1 MAILHQ
7 SYFWLLAIALFSLSG
22 VTTAE
27 IWQAE
32 DLHKSTTPHQHTLPS
47 ANTDNAAS
55 AREQCDH
62 PPAFSPVK
70 SDATNSEQQRAQ
82 LAFAEGQI
90 IQQIRLHQ
98 VPLFDHRLPEENRYI
113 HRIANKLHRNTRQST
128 LLKQLKVTP
137 GEPFRY
143 DVIAEAERRL
153 RQNVYISRV
162 QITPKLNCEGELLL
176 WVMTQDSWAI
186 TPGFNYSQIDD
197 ETTVDLSLTHANFFG
212 LGHSLSVGYTK
223 REEEDA
229 VRASYFAP
237 RLLNSGIDLSLGI
250 TRGDWID
257 AHNVKLEKP
266 FLTYNTKTAYGISH
280 QNSQFER
287 NIYLRG
293 QSFYRYDYEFD
304 RLNAYWGFSKGVQ
317 NDRVGRWRVGFT
329 RTTRLFDNQIPV
341 TETLGPIINRE
352 RDLAWIEFNSFSNKF
367 TRLTNIRNIK
377 RIEDISRG
385 LVWRFQFGYA
395 TDAIEESDL
404 LRIETGLR
412 YSPIFT
418 EKHILQSAINFGTDW
433 KIDST
438 EIENG
443 ISIVDFNYFWLFR
456 NNQRLLIELVGIH
469 GKHLTLD
476 RLFTQGG
483 ATGLRGYPSLYQ
495 LGNNSF
501 RSTLEYRYYF
511 QPELLNIFQFAT
523 ALYADAGRAWFTE
536 NIIGVEDY
544 LGDETLWNI
553 GIGLRIASNRIG
565 FGSIAHIDLAFP
577 VNDPPEIPA
586 NVVGEP
592 FDDVRFTIVLKSRF

>member
-27 IWQAE
+27 IWRAE
-32 DLHKSTTPHQHTLPS
+32 ELHKSTTPHQHALPS

-55 AREQCDH
+55 TREQCDH

-197 ETTVDLSLTHANFFG
+197 ETTVDLSLTHGNFFG

-329 RTTRLFDNQIPV
+329 RNDLGFTTLA
-341 TETLGPIINRE
+341 TLRANISDISNRN
-352 RDLAWIEFNSFSNKF
+352 RDSAWASYSSFS
-367 TRLTNIRNIK
+367 THYARLTNIRNIK
-377 RIEDISRG
+377 RIEDISKG
-385 LVWRFQFGYA
+385 LIWRIQVGYA
-395 TDAIEESDL
+395 QDELENTDLMNAQAG
-404 LRIETGLR
+404 LRI
-412 YSPIFT
+412 SPIFT
-418 EKHILQSAINFGTDW
+418 DNHILQTAVNLSADW
-433 KIDST
+433 KIDPK
-438 EIENG
+438 IVENG
-443 ISIVDFNYFWLFR
+443 FSTIDLNYFWLI
-456 NNQRLLIELVGIH
+456 NENQRILLEAIGIY
-469 GKHLTLD
+469 GNNLTLD
-476 RLFTQGG
+476 RLLAQGG

-495 LGNNSF
+495 LGNRF
-501 RSTLEYRYYF
+501 YRATAEYRYYF
-511 QPELLNIFQFAT
+511 QRELLNIFQFAT
-523 ALYADAGRAWFTE
+523 TVYVDAGEAWFTQ
-536 NIIGVEDY
+536 NIDGLEDNSA
-544 LGDETLWNI
+544 LDEVLWNI
-553 GIGLRIASNRIG
+553 GIGLRIASNRVG
-565 FGSIAHIDLAFP
+565 FGSIAHIDIAKPMTDSPLLAP
-577 VNDPPEIPA
+577 GEI
-586 NVVGEP
+586 GEP
-592 FDDVRFTIVLKSRF
+592 GVFQDS